1 MKRVYYNISQ
11 KSTYLEHSLIKTFV
25 EEADTI
31 NVNSVSYNST
41 FNAFRINNS
50 TQKGSLHIPLGNLMI
65 GDRVNVQ
72 VEFRNMSGVRG
83 KIGLDRG
90 TSTISNVGVVYSVQE
105 YGQWDFL
112 ETSFSCNAN
121 DVYNL
126 FIGLFTDDIGDIYIR
141 NISIEI
147 ETNREIVKQDKLS
160 YKEGRRIYN
169 IRGGDGVI
177 SLQSAYSYDNCTIN
191 IDSSNKFIQ
200 ITHDKP
206 FTAKA
211 GVAIAGI
218 SGASN
223 VKYIAKTQTE
233 SKTGLRV
240 KIYDSELKSFV
251 DPSIFI
257 NDNTFWCSIVHF
269 GYDGFDS

>member
-25 EEADTI
+25 DEAETI
-31 NVNSVSYNST
+31 NVNSVSYNNT
-41 FNAFRINNS
+41 CNAFRINNS

-65 GDRVNVQ
+65 GDRVNVK
-72 VEFRNMSGVRG
+72 VEFRNISGVRG
-83 KIGLDRG
+83 KIALDRG
-90 TSTISNVGVVYSVQE
+90 RTTVTNIGVVYSVQE

-126 FIGLFTDDIGDIYIR
+126 FIGLFTNDVGDIYIR

-147 ETNREIVKQDKLS
+147 ETNREIVKQEKPS

-169 IRGGDGVI
+169 IRGGDGTI
-177 SLQSAYSYDNCTIN
+177 SLQNAYSYDNCTIS

-223 VKYIAKTQTE
+223 VKYTAKTQTE
-233 SKTGLRV
+233 STSGLRV

>member
-1 MKRVYYNISQ
+1 MKRVYYNINQ

-25 EEADTI
+25 DESETI
-31 NVNSVSYNST
+31 NVDSVSYNNT
-41 FNAFRINNS
+41 CNAFRINNS

-65 GDRVNVQ
+65 GDRVNVK
-72 VEFRNMSGVRG
+72 VEFRNISGVRG

-90 TSTISNVGVVYSVQE
+90 RTTVTNIGVVYSVQE

-126 FIGLFTDDIGDIYIR
+126 FIGLFTNDVGDIYIR

-147 ETNREIVKQDKLS
+147 ETNREIVKQEKPS

-169 IRGGDGVI
+169 IRGGDGTI
-177 SLQSAYSYDNCTIN
+177 SLQNAYSYDNCTIA

-223 VKYIAKTQTE
+223 VKYTAKTQTE
-233 SKTGLRV
+233 STSGLRV